1 MRVGLRTSYFV
12 SPTTALPPRPRLAR
26 FTRIDALL
34 LLVVV
39 IWGSN
44 FALVKVTFN
53 EIPPFGFNALRL
65 IVASAVLIPA
75 VLVAG
80 FRPPARRDWTRL
92 VTLGLFGH
100 CFYQLFFVHGLS
112 ITSSVNSALIL
123 GCVPVA
129 VLLLNAMSARREPV
143 GWNVWTG
150 AGLSFVGVYFVVAAS
165 SGLDD
170 ASLRGDLATVI
181 AVLCLAWYTIGARTL
196 LLRHSTL
203 EVTSYSMML
212 GTIFFLPFGVPDLLR
227 LDWVA
232 VSPWAWVAL
241 VASGVLAL
249 SVSYLIW
256 YTAVQKLG
264 SARTAIYSNLVP
276 VMAMVV
282 AATILHE
289 PIGWTKVV
297 GTVLILT
304 GLALT
309 RLK

>member
-1 MRVGLRTSYFV
+1 MSFSV
-12 SPTTALPPRPRLAR
+12 SPTTALPPRPRLAG
-26 FTRIDALL
+26 FAGIDALL
-34 LLVVV
+34 LLLVV

-44 FALVKVTFN
+44 FALVKATLN

-80 FRPPARRDWTRL
+80 FRLPARRDWPRL
-92 VTLGLFGH
+92 VALGLFGH

-129 VLLLNAMSARREPV
+129 VLLLNAMSVRREPV
-143 GWNVWTG
+143 GWTIWAGV
-150 AGLSFVGVYFVVAAS
+150 GLSFVGVYFVVSAG

-170 ASLRGDLATVI
+170 ASLWGDLATVV
-181 AVLCLAWYTIGARTL
+181 AVFCWAWYTIGARTL
-196 LLRHSTL
+196 LLRYSPL

-212 GTIFFLPFGVPDLLR
+212 GTMFFLPFGVPDLLR
-227 LDWVA
+227 LDWLA

-282 AATILHE
+282 AATMLHE
-289 PIGWTKVV
+289 PIGWTKLV
-297 GTVLILT
+297 GATLILT

-309 RLK
+309 RIK